1 MIYEDVDGETS
12 SGTDELDKVQLETVD
27 IKVRNLRHAQEETK
41 EESKKKGLQ
50 EKEKD
55 KKFVQLSIF

>member
-12 SGTDELDKVQLETVD
+12 SGTEELDKFQLETVN
-27 IKVRNLRHAQEETK
+27 IQVCNLHHAKEETK
-41 EESKKKGLQ
+41 EEPKKKVFQ

-55 KKFVQLSIF
+55 KKFV